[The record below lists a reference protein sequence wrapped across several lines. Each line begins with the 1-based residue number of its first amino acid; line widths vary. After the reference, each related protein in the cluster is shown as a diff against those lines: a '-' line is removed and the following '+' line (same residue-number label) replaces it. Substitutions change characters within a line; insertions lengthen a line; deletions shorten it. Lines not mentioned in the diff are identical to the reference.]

1 MSVHTGRRK
10 GPYRDDMVVLT
21 ATVMMVL
28 LLYGA
33 VDYPHTMANIS
44 ESSGGGGG
52 GGGNPPPIT
61 MHLVEES
68 VVDSTGYTAEAQS
81 SSVDVKV
88 PWSNV
93 TWLNMTL
100 TWTDDIGNN
109 DQFELKLQLDG
120 KDIDKKSGNAGLVTL
135 EIEGPASGNY
145 TAVITCVNAPGLVG
159 PSPIDRDNGNS
170 WALKA
175 TAVREVQG

>member
-1 MSVHTGRRK
+1 MSVHAGRRK

-44 ESSGGGGG
+44 NGGGGG
-52 GGGNPPPIT
+52 GGGGTLPPSVT
-61 MHLVEES
+61 YLVEEP
-68 VVDSTGYTAEAQS
+68 VTDANRYTAEGQS
-81 SSVDVKV
+81 SNVDLKV
-88 PWSNV
+88 PWANV

-109 DQFELKLQLDG
+109 DQFELKVQLDG
-120 KDIDKKSGNAGLVTL
+120 KDVDKKSGNTGQVTL
-135 EIEGPASGNY
+135 NLEVPASGNY

-159 PSPIDRDNGNS
+159 PSPIDRDNGNN

-175 TAVREVQG
+175 TAVREVQI